1 MEISNTSDDR
11 SYFASFD
18 KKHDTLNFKV
28 QHNVKESSK
37 EILTAL
43 ENNKLD
49 YGDKTITIK
58 WYNHTKNTK
67 TLLEKYSINGK
78 FL

>member
-1 MEISNTSDDR
+1 MYKMFPSVSIYGQQKYIANE
-11 SYFASFD
+11 
-18 KKHDTLNFKV
+18 
-28 QHNVKESSK
+28 ESSK
-37 EILTAL
+37 KILTAL

-67 TLLEKYSINGK
+67 TLLEKHSINKK